1 MGEKL
6 DSESLREVM
15 TRYFDAMRV
24 ELERHGG
31 VVEKYIGD
39 AIMAVFG
46 LPTLHE
52 DDALRAVR
60 AAAGMQQALGGVNDE
75 LERQWGVRLTVRTG
89 VNTGEVV
96 AGDPT
101 AGQRLVVGDAVNV
114 AARLEQAAGAQEVLL
129 GDLTYRLVRDYVD
142 VEEVEPLELKG
153 KSEPVPAYRL
163 VGVRSDAER
172 PRRLDAPMVG
182 RGDELA
188 QLTQALG
195 EAEEARR
202 CRLVTVIGEAGVG
215 KSRLIDEFVGSLAD
229 DGDVS
234 SRPLPPVRRRH
245 HVLAARGGRSPGS
258 GNRRA
263 RHDGV
268 RAGEARNPRGGCRGR
283 GARRG
288 GHRSLDHVVS
298 RRGADLGHAQAAG
311 RARPRPPA
319 PRPVRRRPL
328 GRVDVPGAHRAPGRS
343 GGRLGDPRRVLHASR
358 AARAHPGV
366 VDRAGSVPDRA
377 RPALGRADER
387 GGGAPARR
395 HGIGRDGPGTHR
407 RGGRGQPALRRA
419 AALDARRRRAHS
431 LRVRALAR
439 GREHR

>member
-1 MGEKL
+1 MSIVFSDLKGSTSMGEKL

-60 AAAGMQQALGGVNDE
+60 AAAGHAARHSAALNDE

-129 GDLTYRLVRDYVD
+129 GDLTYRLVRDYVE

-163 VGVRSDAER
+163 VGVRER
-172 PRRLDAPMVG
+172 
-182 RGDELA
+182 
-188 QLTQALG
+188 
-195 EAEEARR
+195 
-202 CRLVTVIGEAGVG
+202 
-215 KSRLIDEFVGSLAD
+215 
-229 DGDVS
+229 
-234 SRPLPPVRRRH
+234 
-245 HVLAARGGRSPGS
+245 
-258 GNRRA
+258 
-263 RHDGV
+263 
-268 RAGEARNPRGGCRGR
+268 
-283 GARRG
+283 
-288 GHRSLDHVVS
+288 
-298 RRGADLGHAQAAG
+298 
-311 RARPRPPA
+311 
-319 PRPVRRRPL
+319 
-328 GRVDVPGAHRAPGRS
+328 
-343 GGRLGDPRRVLHASR
+343 
-358 AARAHPGV
+358 
-366 VDRAGSVPDRA
+366 
-377 RPALGRADER
+377 
-387 GGGAPARR
+387 
-395 HGIGRDGPGTHR
+395 
-407 RGGRGQPALRRA
+407 RRA
-419 AALDARRRRAHS
+419 AASPRRADGRSSASSSSSQLTQRSARPIDGAPLPARHGRS
-431 LRVRALAR
+431 ARPGSASRA
-439 GREHR
+439 